1 MTEVK
6 LNGSIDLRIPVK
18 KVNPVRKQVKKE
30 PRVSMPRVRSVD
42 EIKQSV
48 TTALEKVGGKY
59 VHFDDINHTEGLL
72 VAGVI
77 DSIDGDVSADNI
89 CFAVVDRDRNVQY
102 VNNNEHFA
110 VLRGDK
116 QGVAKSIRS
125 WAQVSGA
132 LDEFGRIDGRKLTL
146 EQQRSVVE
154 AMEYFNMYEKD
165 GSLFVKTEDSQAL
178 NKIGISNNGAS
189 DFALQ

>member
-6 LNGSIDLRIPVK
+6 LNGSIDLSIPVK

-102 VNNNEHFA
+102 VNNNEQIS
-110 VLRGDK
+110 VLHYLYTRESKCIYDRVVSQMKSEGVEMFTKNYIYVPKSKMGD
-116 QGVAKSIRS
+116 
-125 WAQVSGA
+125 
-132 LDEFGRIDGRKLTL
+132 
-146 EQQRSVVE
+146 
-154 AMEYFNMYEKD
+154 
-165 GSLFVKTEDSQAL
+165 VKTKKA
-178 NKIGISNNGAS
+178 NKNNKKTTKKR
-189 DFALQ
+189 

>member
-6 LNGSIDLRIPVK
+6 LNGSIDLSIPVK
-18 KVNPVRKQVKKE
+18 KINPVRKQVKKE
-30 PRVSMPRVRSVD
+30 PRVSIPRVRSVD

-77 DSIDGDVSADNI
+77 DSIDGVVSADNI

-102 VNNNEHFA
+102 VNNNEHFSILREVPNNLS
-110 VLRGDK
+110 VLDYLYTRESKCIYDRVVSQMKSEGVEMFTKNYIYVPKSKMGD
-116 QGVAKSIRS
+116 
-125 WAQVSGA
+125 
-132 LDEFGRIDGRKLTL
+132 
-146 EQQRSVVE
+146 
-154 AMEYFNMYEKD
+154 
-165 GSLFVKTEDSQAL
+165 VKTKKA
-178 NKIGISNNGAS
+178 NKNNKKTTKKR
-189 DFALQ
+189 

>member
-6 LNGSIDLRIPVK
+6 LNGSIDLSIPVK
-18 KVNPVRKQVKKE
+18 KVNPARKQVKKE

-77 DSIDGDVSADNI
+77 DSIDGDDDEEDEDCATCKANRI
-89 CFAVVDRDRNVQY
+89 CPLHQAIEYRKEN
-102 VNNNEHFA
+102 HIH
-110 VLRGDK
+110 K
-116 QGVAKSIRS
+116 P
-125 WAQVSGA
+125 
-132 LDEFGRIDGRKLTL
+132 GRKNRKPKKHD
-146 EQQRSVVE
+146 EQCS
-154 AMEYFNMYEKD
+154 
-165 GSLFVKTEDSQAL
+165 
-178 NKIGISNNGAS
+178 
-189 DFALQ
+189 